1 MSGWLASPVAQSQFY
16 WLKLFYSAIS
26 IKNWCQLS
34 WAWRGPSPCCTRS
47 RLSCCKLKFIWR
59 MSEGWAHKHCK
70 TPVVHKK
77 DIKCFREEGR
87 RGILGQGEKEV
98 KKRCEGIV
106 KRCGGESQARW
117 RQLWKA
123 VSLSPQIREQVI
135 PPRHVCWTVNS
146 RSRAGR
152 GNCLPFCQ
160 YL

>member
-1 MSGWLASPVAQSQFY
+1 
-16 WLKLFYSAIS
+16 
-26 IKNWCQLS
+26 
-34 WAWRGPSPCCTRS
+34 
-47 RLSCCKLKFIWR
+47 

-123 VSLSPQIREQVI
+123 VSLSPQIKEQVI
-135 PPRHVCWTVNS
+135 PPIHVCWTVNS

-152 GNCLPFCQ
+152 SNCLPFCQ
-160 YL
+160 YLKRARQMSKYGLGRKRRRRQKRWLLQTGWARAEGNVSGEVEKLDSDGMEEL